1 MAKKLAQIKT
11 KENEARVDDFIEAIS
26 DAQKQKDC
34 QVILKMMKKATKQ
47 EPKMWGNAM
56 IGFGKK
62 IYKSPATGREVEWF
76 HIGFSP
82 RKANISLHLVMDIK
96 SQAPTLKKLGK
107 HKTGVGC
114 LYINKLEDVD
124 VKVLE
129 ALIISSTGKKPAPK
143 VKKH

>member
-1 MAKKLAQIKT
+1 MAKLAKIKT
-11 KENEARVDDFIEAIS
+11 KENEASVENFIQSIS
-26 DAQKQKDC
+26 DTKKQKDC
-34 QVILKMMKKATKQ
+34 EVILKMMKKATKQ

-76 HIGFSP
+76 NIGFSP

-96 SQAPTLKKLGK
+96 SQAATLKKLGK

-114 LYINKLEDVD
+114 LYINKLDDVD

-129 ALIISSTGKKPAPK
+129 SLIVSSIGKKPEPK